1 MKKSIIAA
9 GAASVALAAM
19 PILGAFA
26 IENTTDN
33 ITAVI
38 DDDCTITDSV
48 QNKTVSMIVAP
59 GSVATSTAAPSIS
72 VVCNNNDWDIQ
83 AQGTSETYEQSG
95 YLATDL
101 VARNGEEG
109 SYTYGHIVTGAATSG
124 DTSNWAFKVASLSDS
139 TNAAIATG
147 YNTFT
152 AIPASATTIVEGSAA
167 ATETVTTQYQVFA
180 AVGQAAGNYNGQV
193 TYTVV
198 EN

>member
-19 PILGAFA
+19 PIVGVFA

-38 DDDCTITDSV
+38 DDGCTITDSV

-72 VVCNNNDWDIQ
+72 VVCNNSDWDIQ
-83 AQGTSETYEQSG
+83 AQGTSTTYGQQG
-95 YLATDL
+95 YLTTDL

-109 SYTYGHIVTGAATSG
+109 SYTYGHIVTGGATSG

-139 TNAAIATG
+139 TSASIATG
-147 YNTFT
+147 YN
-152 AIPASATTIVEGSAA
+152 AWSSIPASATTIVEGSAA

-180 AVGQAAGNYNGQV
+180 AVGQAAGSYNGQV

>member
-38 DDDCTITDSV
+38 DDGCTITDSV
-48 QNKTVSMIVAP
+48 QNKTVSMVVAP

-83 AQGTSETYEQSG
+83 AQGTSNTYEQAG
-95 YLATDL
+95 FAATDL
-101 VARNGEEG
+101 VARNGAEG
-109 SYTYGHIVTGAATSG
+109 SYTYEHIATGGATSG
-124 DTSNWAFKVASLSDS
+124 STSNWAFKVVSLSDT

-147 YNTFT
+147 YDAWNS
-152 AIPASATTIVEGSAA
+152 IPAFATTIVEGSAA

-180 AVGQAAGNYNGQV
+180 AVGQAAGSYNGQV